1 MNAAVRSSRV
11 LAYRRRPTPLHAA
24 RATVVGAYGV
34 VLASAALILESPVLL
49 GSLLVTVLGAAFA
62 AGVGRQILSAV
73 RVTVVPVVLLTVIVN
88 VAVSRG
94 GLTVFARLGDWG
106 VLGQMNLT
114 VESVVYGL
122 VMGLRLVVATLA
134 CLLVVCA
141 ADPDALL
148 FACRRISPHSALTAA
163 LATRLLPVLAEDASR
178 LSEAQRCRPDGGARG
193 TRGRLAVLRATV
205 SGAFDRS
212 LDVAAVLEMR
222 GYGARGRGRGR
233 PSTTP
238 RSRHDLAFAL
248 AALCLLA
255 LAVLTAADDLAP
267 FHTYPLVG
275 ITITPATLVVAA
287 ALPLLALVPFLDR
300 RGIEL

>member
-24 RATVVGAYGV
+24 RATVAAAYGV

-49 GSLLVTVLGAAFA
+49 GSLLVTVLAAAYA
-62 AGVGRQILSAV
+62 AGVGRQILTAV

-122 VMGLRLVVATLA
+122 VMALRLIVATLA

-163 LATRLLPVLAEDASR
+163 LATRLLPVLAADASR

-233 PSTTP
+233 PSATP

-248 AALCLLA
+248 ATLCLLA
-255 LAVLTAADDLAP
+255 LAALTAAADLAP

-275 ITITPATLVVAA
+275 ITIAPATLVVAV